1 MNVLVTGG
9 LGYIGSHTIIQLLH
23 ENYDVTALDNLSNSS
38 LKMIKKIESISRKKI
53 KFYEG
58 DIRDDRLLDS
68 IFREQ
73 SFDAVLHFAGL
84 KSVYEATKQ
93 PVEYYENNVVG
104 SIKLLECMKRFN
116 VKTIIF
122 SSSATVYGNIKT
134 PPFSETMTPGIITN
148 PYGRSKLFIENI
160 LNDIFISDT
169 DWRIGILRYFNPGG
183 AHKSGLIGENPNGKP
198 NNLLPYVSQTAIG
211 IHQKVYIYGG
221 DYPTKDGTGIRD
233 YIHIEDL
240 ASGHLK
246 ALEKCK
252 RETGIFTI
260 NLGTGRGY
268 SVLEVIKVFERVSGK
283 KISFEIVERRPG
295 DISECYADPTKAK
308 TFLNWETK
316 YNLEDICSDIWKWES
331 LKTKN

>member
-252 RETGIFTI
+252 EKQAFLQLIWEREE
-260 NLGTGRGY
+260 GTQY
-268 SVLEVIKVFERVSGK
+268 
-283 KISFEIVERRPG
+283 
-295 DISECYADPTKAK
+295 
-308 TFLNWETK
+308 
-316 YNLEDICSDIWKWES
+316 
-331 LKTKN
+331 